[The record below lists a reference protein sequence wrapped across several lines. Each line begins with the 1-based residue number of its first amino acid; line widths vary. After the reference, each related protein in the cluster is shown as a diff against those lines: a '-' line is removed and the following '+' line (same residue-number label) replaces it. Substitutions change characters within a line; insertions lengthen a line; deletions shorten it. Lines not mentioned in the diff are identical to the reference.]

1 MKSILHVSRIGSQ
14 NPKNALYA
22 FSIEGLSIF
31 LYFSVFISF
40 FDYFVVFFHFSDSMI
55 NKIEEKKN
63 SREQKTLTN

>member
-1 MKSILHVSRIGSQ
+1 MKSISHVSRIGSQ
-14 NPKNALYA
+14 NPKNAFYA

-40 FDYFVVFFHFSDSMI
+40 FDHFVVFFHFSDSMI

-63 SREQKTLTN
+63 SRRAENIN